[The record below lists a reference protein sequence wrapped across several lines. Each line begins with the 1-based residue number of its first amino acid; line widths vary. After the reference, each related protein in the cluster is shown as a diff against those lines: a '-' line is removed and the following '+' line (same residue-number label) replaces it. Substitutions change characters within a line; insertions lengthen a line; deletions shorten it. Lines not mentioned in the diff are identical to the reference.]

1 MNSNQT
7 QEDYEVISNENST
20 TNTKEIEKKLIE
32 KDGIISEL
40 MNHFKDFGQQ
50 ISKKIDDVGDRIQV
64 LKMQETDPKKSGW
77 LLEAYL
83 NDLEDFRTTLRNM
96 LFYKESVEQTY
107 KK

>member
-1 MNSNQT
+1 MNTSLN
-7 QEDYEVISNENST
+7 QEDYEVISSENSI
-20 TNTKEIEKKLIE
+20 KEMEKKLKE
-32 KDGIISEL
+32 KDAIISEL

-64 LKMQETDPKKSGW
+64 IQLHEMEPKQKSWLK
-77 LLEAYL
+77 EAYL
-83 NDLEDFRTTLRNM
+83 NDLEDFRTTLRNL

>member
-1 MNSNQT
+1 MNSNQI

-20 TNTKEIEKKLIE
+20 VNAKEMEKKLIE
-32 KDGIISEL
+32 KDAIISEL

-64 LKMQETDPKKSGW
+64 INMQETDKKSGW
-77 LLEAYL
+77 LREAYL